1 MKKLTFI
8 LFSIIWQLISIS
20 ESLGQGKGSLTN
32 FGNKWGWTG
41 TNEAFVPQLVMY
53 GNPANFY
60 NNPAKIDSDIQT
72 FIVDHGFNGFHVSV
86 YCRWFD
92 LDKED
97 CTSISGSNPNIDVRT
112 FDALEDLITKTHA
125 AGGMVHIWM
134 WGDAS
139 RGQNPSVRPD
149 WGGLNGSV
157 EMNLLQEIANRLGPL
172 PGWTMGYGFDILEWA
187 SVTEATIW
195 HDSFQGFLPQFH
207 FLGARA
213 DGPNTGTDH
222 SPFISWNQGFD
233 NSSYEHHK
241 PTYDV
246 YTAALD
252 ALPGKP
258 VMSEDRFRI
267 RNPAGSKD
275 YTPDE
280 TRQGLW
286 NSTMAGGVAN
296 IWGNLTNGGSHAT
309 GSAPYPNE
317 DQIKTYSLFFEN
329 RFRKDMTSSS
339 SGTVRSLTRPSNT
352 DYIFYQDSTSSLQM
366 DLSGMVGSQ
375 PAVAVDAKLS
385 YAEIALGNLNPGSQ
399 TWNAPYTSDWAI
411 AVGDF
416 GNQAPIANAGA
427 DQTVSDADGTG
438 AESVTLDG
446 SASSDPDGSI
456 VSYQWTEGAT
466 VLGT

>member
-1 MKKLTFI
+1 MKNPFLTAFFIILKLAVCLST
-8 LFSIIWQLISIS
+8 LPAQN
-20 ESLGQGKGSLTN
+20 KGSVTN
-32 FGNKWGWTG
+32 FGSKWGWTG
-41 TNEAFVPQLVMY
+41 TNEAFVPQLAMY
-53 GNPANFY
+53 GTPANFH

-86 YCRWFD
+86 ACRWFD
-92 LDKED
+92 LDEKD
-97 CTSISGSNPNIDVRT
+97 CTSISGSNPNIDIRT

-134 WGDAS
+134 WGDAE

-172 PGWTMGYGFDILEWA
+172 PGWTMGYGFDVDEWA
-187 SVTEATIW
+187 TQAQATTW
-195 HDSFQGFLPQFH
+195 HNSLQSFLPQFH
-207 FLGARA
+207 FLGARPA
-213 DGPNTGTDH
+213 GPNTGTNH
-222 SPFISWNQGFD
+222 SAFISWNQGFD
-233 NSSYEHHK
+233 YSSYEHHK

-267 RNPAGSKD
+267 RNPPRSKD

-329 RFRKDMTSSS
+329 RFKKDMTSSS
-339 SGTVRSLTRPSNT
+339 SGTVRSLTRSSNT
-352 DYIFYQDSTSSLQM
+352 DYIFYQNSTSSIQISRR
-366 DLSGMVGSQ
+366 LSSNT
-375 PAVAVDAKLS
+375 AS
-385 YAEIALGNLNPGSQ
+385 
-399 TWNAPYTSDWAI
+399 
-411 AVGDF
+411 
-416 GNQAPIANAGA
+416 
-427 DQTVSDADGTG
+427 TVSMYQLLADGLIRM
-438 AESVTLDG
+438 SQ
-446 SASSDPDGSI
+446 I
-456 VSYQWTEGAT
+456 VRILVAALPTST
-466 VLGT
+466 